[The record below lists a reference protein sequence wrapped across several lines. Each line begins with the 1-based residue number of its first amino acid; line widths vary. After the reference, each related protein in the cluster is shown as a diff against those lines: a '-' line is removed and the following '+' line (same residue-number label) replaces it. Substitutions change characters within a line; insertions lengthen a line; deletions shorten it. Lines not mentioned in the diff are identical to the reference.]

1 MNTFTS
7 RQEYN
12 AAMLRAEEL
21 IAKATAAGGFENL
34 SKEEVDEFGNI
45 AAAGSKYELEVLKIY
60 PFTGKSANPALL
72 QLEEEMSRRKMKQK
86 EMATLLGIS
95 TARFSNI
102 LSGKSPINFKLA
114 KALHQKLGFD
124 GNLIL
129 DNV

>member
-7 RQEYN
+7 RQAYDT
-12 AAMLRAEEL
+12 AMQRAEEL

-72 QLEEEMSRRKMKQK
+72 RLEEEMSRRQMKQK
-86 EMATLLGIS
+86 EMATFLGIS

-102 LSGKSPINFKLA
+102 LNGKSPINFKLA
-114 KALHQKLGFD
+114 KALHQKLGLD